1 MGNLLDIIDKLD
13 IKYIDSFAKE
23 LSLTGCTGGKKGFRT
38 SGSSGELQAAKRI
51 EREMIDIGLENV
63 SAEEFPVDS
72 WGLLDGSLV
81 ISGVDMKFEVS
92 AYAGS
97 AGTPPEGIT
106 GRILDVGKGRA
117 CDYEG
122 LDAEGSIVLC
132 TMDPAEDFWVNV
144 PADQAKARGA
154 AGILISYAGERYSLA
169 EDAVGCFDF
178 QGPSDFPAA
187 NISRKTATTL
197 RKMLGSCTDGISATL
212 KLDVDMPPGGGSSRN
227 VTGYILGELPDRYI
241 ILSAHMDGYFNAYQD
256 DAIGIGL
263 HMAIAKTIISA
274 GIKPRHT
281 IVITAH
287 GSEEYGAADSR
298 YDWCIGSYY
307 AVNRLHPE
315 WFGRT
320 DMLLNFDAFRPD
332 APGLVINT
340 APEYGAFLG
349 EFAAG
354 LRLPEGCWPEGVSVA
369 GLHGPW
375 SDDYNYV
382 INGIPGLIC
391 GKGPSEWGAAKYHTK
406 FDDHTVFEAERRLVG
421 YLSELYIRFIDLFD
435 SLELPPFD
443 FAPVMK
449 DFERSLDTARE
460 FCREETDILYSK
472 TNETEACAE
481 KVYRFIRSL
490 RFGKQENIQYD
501 AVRVMLFD
509 AYRTVQRRL
518 YKLDVSDNVIFAHEA
533 VASNCRSLAN
543 AVEAVKNGDAASAI
557 DSIRKTDLNQYAADF
572 DREVYDDLMKH
583 VRLGN
588 DRLFW
593 GEGRLHR
600 LYDGSD
606 VIGMLKCAHT
616 DSEFADIA
624 DALEAGLAQEVSQLK
639 EIMKD
644 EAVILDHI
652 YNNLYEVYR
661 YRTA

>member
-1 MGNLLDIIDKLD
+1 
-13 IKYIDSFAKE
+13 
-23 LSLTGCTGGKKGFRT
+23 
-38 SGSSGELQAAKRI
+38 
-51 EREMIDIGLENV
+51 
-63 SAEEFPVDS
+63 
-72 WGLLDGSLV
+72 
-81 ISGVDMKFEVS
+81 
-92 AYAGS
+92 
-97 AGTPPEGIT
+97 
-106 GRILDVGKGRA
+106 
-117 CDYEG
+117 
-122 LDAEGSIVLC
+122 
-132 TMDPAEDFWVNV
+132 
-144 PADQAKARGA
+144 
-154 AGILISYAGERYSLA
+154 
-169 EDAVGCFDF
+169 
-178 QGPSDFPAA
+178 
-187 NISRKTATTL
+187 
-197 RKMLGSCTDGISATL
+197 
-212 KLDVDMPPGGGSSRN
+212 
-227 VTGYILGELPDRYI
+227 
-241 ILSAHMDGYFNAYQD
+241 MDGYFNAYQD

-460 FCREETDILYSK
+460 FCREETDILSVSYTHLTLP
-472 TNETEACAE
+472 TN
-481 KVYRFIRSL
+481 
-490 RFGKQENIQYD
+490 
-501 AVRVMLFD
+501 
-509 AYRTVQRRL
+509 
-518 YKLDVSDNVIFAHEA
+518 
-533 VASNCRSLAN
+533 
-543 AVEAVKNGDAASAI
+543 
-557 DSIRKTDLNQYAADF
+557 
-572 DREVYDDLMKH
+572 
-583 VRLGN
+583 
-588 DRLFW
+588 
-593 GEGRLHR
+593 
-600 LYDGSD
+600 
-606 VIGMLKCAHT
+606 
-616 DSEFADIA
+616 
-624 DALEAGLAQEVSQLK
+624 
-639 EIMKD
+639 
-644 EAVILDHI
+644 
-652 YNNLYEVYR
+652 
-661 YRTA
+661 